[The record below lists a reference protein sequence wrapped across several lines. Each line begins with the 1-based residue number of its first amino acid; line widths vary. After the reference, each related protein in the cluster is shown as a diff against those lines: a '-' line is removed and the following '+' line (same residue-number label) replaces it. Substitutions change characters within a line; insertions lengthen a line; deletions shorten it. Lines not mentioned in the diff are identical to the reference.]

1 MTIEIKRFLDLGGK
15 SRSNAM
21 MLNRVQ
27 SMTDNKRIVQL
38 TNAYWKLLVDTFYLK
53 EEAYDVLINLDS
65 YATVEERYGT
75 KSSYIRNIVY
85 REKKRLTSDIG
96 VDIYLDVLLYN
107 MKSDSEIEY
116 LTAVIMDLIN
126 QTELRDEVGYLDKV
140 IIPLDDYPVHRNTEL
155 TNDSFVKMANV
166 LKPLSKTYLKPIL
179 DSSDMGYIKYLL
191 TEPDEY
197 LSEQDLS
204 RKSYLLQTWWL
215 NE

>member
-1 MTIEIKRFLDLGGK
+1 MKIEIKRFLDLGGK
-15 SRSNAM
+15 TRANAM

-27 SMTDNKRIVQL
+27 AMTDNKHIVTL
-38 TNAYWKLLVDTFYLK
+38 ANAFWKLLVDTFYLK
-53 EEAYDVLINLDS
+53 DEAYDVLINLDS

-107 MKSDSEIEY
+107 MKSDSEIDH
-116 LTAVIMDLIN
+116 LTEVILGLIN
-126 QTELRDEVGYLDKV
+126 QTELRDAVGYLDKV
-140 IIPLDDYPVHRNTEL
+140 IIPLDNYTVHRNTEL
-155 TNDSFVKMANV
+155 TNDDFVKMATV
-166 LKPLSKTYLKPIL
+166 LKPLSKAYLKPIL
-179 DSSDMGYIKYLL
+179 ESSDIGYIKYLL
-191 TEPDEY
+191 TESDEF

-204 RKSYLLQTWWL
+204 RKSFLLQTWWL